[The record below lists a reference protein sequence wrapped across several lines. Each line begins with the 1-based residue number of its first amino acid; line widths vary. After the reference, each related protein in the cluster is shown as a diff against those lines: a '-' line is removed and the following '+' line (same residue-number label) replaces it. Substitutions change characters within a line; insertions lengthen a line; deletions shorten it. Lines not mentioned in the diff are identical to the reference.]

1 MPAKDQAGQPT
12 PQLFFQTA
20 NAYQRTQA
28 LKAAIE
34 LDLFTAIGEGKDTA
48 AVLAQRCG
56 AAERGIRI
64 LADSLTIQGFLTKDG
79 DHYLLTPDSK
89 TFLDR
94 RSPAYVGSML
104 NFLHAPK
111 FTEAFQKLTE
121 AVRKGG
127 TVAGEAGTVAPE
139 HPLWVEFAKS
149 MMPMMARAAD
159 EIAGFVSQTQPGV
172 KKVLDI
178 AAGHGLFGIEI
189 AKRLPQAEIIALDW
203 PNVLAV
209 AQENARKASI
219 HDRYRTI
226 KGDAF
231 KADFGT
237 GYDLVL
243 LTNFLHHFSA
253 AACETLLR
261 KIHQSLATGGRV
273 ITLEFVPNDD
283 RITPPEVAEFS
294 LIMLATT
301 PEGDAYTFKEYD
313 QMFRTTGFE
322 PNELHPVPGSLQ
334 QMIVSY
340 KAG

>member
-1 MPAKDQAGQPT
+1 MTAIDQSGQPT

-34 LDLFTAIGEGKDTA
+34 LDLFTAMGEGKNTA

-56 AAERGIRI
+56 AAERGVRI
-64 LADSLTIQGFLTKDG
+64 LADNLTIQGFITKDG
-79 DHYLLTPDSK
+79 DHYTLTPDSK
-89 TFLDR
+89 MFLDR
-94 RSPAYVGSML
+94 RSPAYMGSML
-104 NFLHAPK
+104 AFLHAPM
-111 FTEAFQKLTE
+111 FTEAFQKMTE

-139 HPLWVEFAKS
+139 HPLWVEFAMS
-149 MMPMMARAAD
+149 MMPMMVRPAD
-159 EIAGFVSQTQPGV
+159 EIAGFVSQIQPGV

-189 AKRLPQAEIIALDW
+189 AKRCPQAEIIALDW

-209 AQENARKASI
+209 AQENARKAGVQQ
-219 HDRYRTI
+219 RYRTI
-226 KGDAF
+226 AGDAF
-231 KADFGT
+231 KSDIGN

-253 AACETLLR
+253 AVCESLLH
-261 KIHQSLATGGRV
+261 KIHHSLTAGGRV

-283 RITPPEVAEFS
+283 RITPPQVAEFS

-313 QMFRTTGFE
+313 QMFRTTGFS
-322 PNELHPVPGSLQ
+322 PNELRAVPGSLQ
-334 QMIVSY
+334 QMIVSH

>member
-1 MPAKDQAGQPT
+1 MPAQEQPGGPT

-34 LDLFTAIGEGKDTA
+34 LDLFTAIGGGKDT
-48 AVLAQRCG
+48 VRSFAQQCG
-56 AAERGIRI
+56 AAERGMRI
-64 LADSLTIQGFLTKDG
+64 LADYLTVQGFLIKESNR
-79 DHYLLTPDSK
+79 YKLTPDSAL
-89 TFLDR
+89 FLDR
-94 RSPAYVGSML
+94 RSPAYMGSVL
-104 NFLHAPK
+104 GFLHAPK
-111 FTEAFQKLTE
+111 FIDAFQNLTE

-149 MMPMMARAAD
+149 MIPMMAKPAE
-159 EIAGFVSQTQPGV
+159 EIALFVRQTQPHV

-189 AKRLPQAEIIALDW
+189 AKRCPDAEIVALDW

-209 AQENARKASI
+209 AQDLAREVGVQQ
-219 HDRYRTI
+219 RYRTI
-226 KGDAF
+226 AGDAF
-231 KADFGT
+231 QQEFGT
-237 GYDLVL
+237 EYDLVL
-243 LTNFLHHFSA
+243 LTNFLHHFST

-261 KIHQSLATGGRV
+261 KVHRSLNDGGRV

-283 RITPPEVAEFS
+283 RVTPPVAAEFG

-301 PEGDAYTFKEYD
+301 PEGDAYTFKEYG
-313 QMFRTTGFE
+313 QMFRTAGFART
-322 PNELHPVPGSLQ
+322 ELHPVPGSAEQVL
-334 QMIVSY
+334 VSS
-340 KAG
+340 K